1 MQAGMMW
8 RSCANIENIFRK
20 SEVEKK
26 NVLSKSFAA
35 NYAKE
40 DEEEESET

>member
-1 MQAGMMW
+1 MK
-8 RSCANIENIFRK
+8 ELRK
-20 SEVEKK
+20 YWKHFPEKTEVEKK

>member
-1 MQAGMMW
+1 MQTGMMMW
-8 RSCANIENIFRK
+8 RSCTNIENI
-20 SEVEKK
+20 EVEKK
-26 NVLSKSFAA
+26 NGLSKSFAA